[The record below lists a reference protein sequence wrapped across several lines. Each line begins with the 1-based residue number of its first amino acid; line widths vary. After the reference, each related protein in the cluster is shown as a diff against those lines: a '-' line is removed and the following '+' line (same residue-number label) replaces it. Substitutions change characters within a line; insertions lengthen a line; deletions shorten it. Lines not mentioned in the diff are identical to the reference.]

1 MLTSKPA
8 LFKLRKEVRSAIKT
22 LTVAEEATI
31 EADSVVAGEDL
42 QLTLTREDLEREC
55 ADVAQAVPLLL
66 QALLEETG
74 AACPAEVF
82 IVGGSMR
89 IPFIQKGLQAFLD
102 QHGAVIRKTVD
113 MDRGVSLGTASV
125 AAVLVDPSALRMPLL
140 RGTPFKETAER
151 AHVKVGADGALL
163 SSHRTRSIQRE
174 RERARAR
181 ERERE
186 RESERERKRETRG
199 ATVLPRYQVS
209 FSLACPLSLSGLFFF
224 PVLPPRSLL
233 F

>member
-55 ADVAQAVPLLL
+55 ADVAHAVPLLL

-74 AACPAEVF
+74 VACPAEVF

-113 MDRGVSLGTASV
+113 MDRGVSLGTSSV
-125 AAVLVDPSALRMPLL
+125 AALLVDPSALRIPLL

-163 SSHRTRSIQRE
+163 SSHPTRSPWY
-174 RERARAR
+174 
-181 ERERE
+181 
-186 RESERERKRETRG
+186 TN
-199 ATVLPRYQVS
+199 
-209 FSLACPLSLSGLFFF
+209 
-224 PVLPPRSLL
+224 RSLL
-233 F
+233 PHRSLLPLY